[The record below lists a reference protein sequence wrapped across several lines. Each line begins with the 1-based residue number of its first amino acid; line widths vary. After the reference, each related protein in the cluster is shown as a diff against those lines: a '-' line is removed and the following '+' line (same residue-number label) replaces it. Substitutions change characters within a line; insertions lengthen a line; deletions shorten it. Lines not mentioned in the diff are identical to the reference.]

1 MKQMRLK
8 CNEWTQILNLNRNIE
23 KMTKAHK
30 KKTQF
35 LKLKITCNT
44 TSSLLNDRTKTEI
57 KPK

>member
-8 CNEWTQILNLNRNIE
+8 GNEWTQILNLNHNIE

-30 KKTQF
+30 KNEL